1 MPTVAVVAFDEIS
14 PFHLSVPTLVFGRAG
29 VGRTGVWPYR
39 VRVCAERAGELRTE
53 AGFDVTVPYGL
64 EALEDLAGGAGEP
77 ADLLIVPSWN
87 RDTVPSEPLLDAIR
101 AAHRRGTRI
110 VGLCLGGW
118 VVAASGLADGRELT
132 THWSDADRLA
142 RAYPAVRV
150 RADLL
155 WSDLGDVIT
164 SAGVAAALD
173 CCLHLVRT
181 DLGSRAAAEL
191 ARRLV
196 LAPHRSGSQA
206 QFVPV
211 AVPPAEQDD
220 PVEQAMA
227 WASARLAEPLDLD
240 GWARAAALSR
250 RTFTR
255 RFRDRTGTSPQRWLL
270 HQRLDRARLLLETTD
285 DPVER
290 IATEAGFA
298 TAVSLRHHFRAQ
310 LGTSPA
316 AHRAQ
321 FRPHRV
327 LSLSK
332 DRATA
337 TNAP

>member
-1 MPTVAVVAFDEIS
+1 MPTVAVLAFDAIS
-14 PFHLSVPTLVFGRAG
+14 PFHLSVPALVFGRAG
-29 VGRTGVWPYR
+29 IDRKDGWPYR
-39 VRVCAERAGELRTE
+39 LRVCAEHPGPLRTE
-53 AGFDVTVPYGL
+53 AGFDLAVPYGL
-64 EALEDLAGGAGEP
+64 EALDDLAGGAPGEP

-87 RDTVPSEPLLDAIR
+87 RDAVPSERLLGAIR
-101 AAHRRGTRI
+101 AAHGRGARI

-132 THWSDADRLA
+132 THWSDAERLA
-142 RAYPAVRV
+142 RAHPAVRV

-181 DLGSRAAAEL
+181 DLGSRVAAEL

-211 AVPPAEQDD
+211 AVPAAEQDD
-220 PVEQAMA
+220 PIERAMV
-227 WASARLAEPLDLD
+227 WASSRLAEPTDLD
-240 GWARAAALSR
+240 AWARAAALSR

-255 RFRDRTGTSPQRWLL
+255 RFRDRTGTSPQQWLL

-290 IATEAGFA
+290 VAADAGFA
-298 TAVSLRHHFRAQ
+298 TAVSLRHHFRRL

-316 AHRAQ
+316 AHRSQ
-321 FRPHRV
+321 FRAR
-327 LSLSK
+327 SLI
-332 DRATA
+332 R
-337 TNAP
+337 N